1 MNDLLPIVPSRKAIA
16 MRLLYTLLFTVAFEL
31 VKTAV
36 HLCVI
41 FQYIFLFITQKPCEP
56 VRRFANQ
63 ATTYAYA
70 LLRYTSLNANAR
82 PYPFAPFPTEID
94 PPEASVRFE

>member
-16 MRLLYTLLFTVAFEL
+16 MRLLYTLLFLVAFEL

-36 HLCVI
+36 QLAVV
-41 FQYIFLFITQKPCEP
+41 FQYIYLFITQKPCEP

-63 ATTYAYA
+63 AATYAYV
-70 LLRYTSLNANAR
+70 LLRYASLNANAR
-82 PYPFAPFPTEID
+82 PYPFAAFPAEKD
-94 PPEASVRFE
+94 LPETGVSFE